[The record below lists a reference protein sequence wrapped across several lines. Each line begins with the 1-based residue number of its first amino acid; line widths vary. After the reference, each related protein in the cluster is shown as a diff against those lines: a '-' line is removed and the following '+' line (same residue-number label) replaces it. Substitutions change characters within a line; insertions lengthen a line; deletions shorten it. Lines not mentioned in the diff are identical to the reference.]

1 MLDEEVRNS
10 PVSYPD
16 QEFIGKN
23 TSVFVNLSNEANQKM
38 QDLWT
43 EMKSAEDEN
52 TNKWIAPIFLVFC
65 VLIMIFVLIRRY
77 IRKKK
82 DIF

>member
-1 MLDEEVRNS
+1 MLDEDVQNS
-10 PVSYPD
+10 HVSYPD
-16 QEFIGKN
+16 QDFIADN

-65 VLIMIFVLIRRY
+65 VLLMIFVLIRRY
-77 IRKKK
+77 VKKKK